1 MAANPDLPRILSLWN
16 LLENKYLMQTVE
28 TVPLLL
34 PAIKVNRKLGIPIVD
49 KTHMNRKR
57 NMNLG
62 PVKVD
67 HTKQDGF
74 ESVDSQSESLLLNVG
89 AIDRS
94 THVLV
99 RILSS

>member
-49 KTHMNRKR
+49 KTHMNR
-57 NMNLG
+57 
-62 PVKVD
+62 
-67 HTKQDGF
+67 
-74 ESVDSQSESLLLNVG
+74 
-89 AIDRS
+89 
-94 THVLV
+94 
-99 RILSS
+99 